1 MAYMD
6 ACPKVDIARH
16 LYSRQHLWFSP
27 LTDNKLV
34 FGVSE
39 FYQDQLSDV
48 VFIEFVAG
56 IGHKQRSGNV
66 VCVIES
72 AKSVTEISLPW
83 PVTLVQ
89 INTELLADAPL
100 INRQPETR
108 AWLAV
113 VQIETVNWQGNLL
126 TAEQYQHYLDQ

>member
-6 ACPKVDIARH
+6 DCLQIDKARR

-34 FGVSE
+34 FGISE

-56 IGHKQRSGNV
+56 IGNELISGNV
-66 VCVIES
+66 ICIIES
-72 AKSVTEISLPW
+72 AKSLTEISLPL
-83 PVTLVQ
+83 PVRLLST
-89 INTELLADAPL
+89 NTKLLADAPL
-100 INRQPETR
+100 INRQAETT

-113 VQIETVNWQGNLL
+113 VQIDTADWQENLL
-126 TAEQYQHYLDQ
+126 TAEQYQHHLDQ

>member
-6 ACPKVDIARH
+6 DCLQIDKARR

-34 FGVSE
+34 FGISE

-48 VFIEFVAG
+48 MFIDFVAG
-56 IGHKQRSGNV
+56 TGNKLSSGNV
-66 VCVIES
+66 ICIIES
-72 AKSVTEISLPW
+72 AKSVTEISLQL
-83 PVTLVQ
+83 PVRLMR
-89 INTELLADAPL
+89 INKELLADVPL
-100 INRQPETR
+100 INRQLETA
-108 AWLAV
+108 AWLAI
-113 VQIETVNWQGNLL
+113 VQIDTADWQENLL